1 MALSARLTTVTDD
14 RLLPKVVDTVLGSNV
29 LTARALTGAKKWT
42 GGQLVGSI
50 KYQDGLDGSSFDGFD
65 TFSTTASNRRVKMT
79 FQPRFYYKSVVL
91 PQTEIDINATEG
103 GVINLAATELAM
115 AAQEMSDEIGTILYA
130 DGTGNSSKDFLG
142 LQAIVDDATNAATF
156 GGLARATYTT
166 LNAGYTSQAT
176 LTLASMAT
184 MYNTCTSGVHKPTI
198 ILTTE
203 AIFALYEQLLQ
214 PMERINQKVSPVKGQ
229 GMAGEAGF
237 TSLLYKGVPMIADEK
252 CTSGVMYFVNENFL
266 DWYAIPSVKNK
277 AIQYNPSSIEGNN
290 YDNKFATV
298 GGLGFS
304 WTGWK
309 VPTNGYSVVGQVIL
323 GGNLVSFDPGKHG
336 QLHSI
341 TGV

>member
-1 MALSARLTTVTDD
+1 MVSR
-14 RLLPKVVDTVLGSNV
+14 S
-29 LTARALTGAKKWT
+29 LTAAKKWI
-42 GGQLVGSI
+42 GGKLTKSI
-50 KYQDGLDGSSFDGFD
+50 KYQNGVSGGSFDGFD
-65 TFSTTASNRRVKMT
+65 TFSTTASNRRVKLT
-79 FQPRFYYKSVVL
+79 FDPKFYYKSVVL
-91 PQTEIDINATEG
+91 PQTEIDLNATEG

-115 AAQEMSDEIGTILYA
+115 AAQEMADELGAIAYS
-130 DGTGNSSKDFLG
+130 DGTGNGSKDFLG
-142 LQAIVDDATNAATF
+142 LQAIIDDGTNAATY
-156 GGLARATYTT
+156 GSLARSTYTT

-214 PMERINQKVSPVKGQ
+214 PMERINQKVSPVRGQ
-229 GMAGEAGF
+229 GMQGEAGF
-237 TSLLYKGVPMIADEK
+237 TALQYKGVPIVADEK
-252 CTSGVMYFVNENFL
+252 CTSGVMYFINENFL

-277 AIQYNPSSIEGNN
+277 SINYDPSSIEGNN

-298 GGLGFS
+298 KGLGFS
-304 WTGWK
+304 WTDWK
-309 VPTNGYSVVGQVIL
+309 VPTNGYSIVGQIIL

-341 TGV
+341 SGV